1 MKFRKW
7 MYKDRM
13 EMFLIALLKTIF
25 FKSKVKKNH
34 PKISL
39 YRTNW
44 YNPNISTEFDTGS
57 ILSLSHCQQR
67 EKNINWT
74 HCREHFRREEKDGG

>member
-1 MKFRKW
+1 MKFSKW
-7 MYKDRM
+7 K
-13 EMFLIALLKTIF
+13 MFLIALLKTIF
-25 FKSKVKKNH
+25 KKSKVKKNH

-57 ILSLSHCQQR
+57 ITSLSHCQQR
-67 EKNINWT
+67 EEYKLDSLQ
-74 HCREHFRREEKDGG
+74 RAL